1 MISVGGR
8 GAIRSLAPIYESNYL
23 LMQDLV
29 PVLPRVR
36 VPTTL
41 LLSEYYPRISLSIL
55 ECAPY
60 TSMAALSH
68 SFGICGGRL
77 LRDMEMR
84 LRVYH
89 DARLLEVIAYQG
101 RGRFAPRYPYPNEDM
116 LSPFEKRQV
125 NVFLGEWLRACRVHE
140 RRYDR
145 YSGSRLSPLIDS

>member
-8 GAIRSLAPIYESNYL
+8 GAIRSLAPVYESNYL
-23 LMQDLV
+23 LMQDLA
-29 PVLPRVR
+29 PALPRVR

-41 LLSEYYPRISLSIL
+41 LLSACYPRISLSIL

-60 TSMAALSH
+60 TSLAALSH
-68 SFGICGGRL
+68 SFGICDGRL

-101 RGRFAPRYPYPNEDM
+101 RGRFAPRYPYPNEAM

-125 NVFLGEWLRACRVHE
+125 NVFLGEWLRACRIHQRYRD
-140 RRYDR
+140 RR
-145 YSGSRLSPLIDS
+145 GGPQLSFLADS

>member
-8 GAIRSLAPIYESNYL
+8 GAIRSLAPIYENNYQ
-23 LMQDLV
+23 LMQELV
-29 PVLPRVR
+29 PALPGVR

-41 LLSEYYPRISLSIL
+41 LLSERYPRISLSIL

-68 SFGICGGRL
+68 SFGICDGRL

-101 RGRFAPRYPYPNEDM
+101 RGRFAPRYPYPNDAM

-125 NVFLGEWLRACRVHE
+125 NVFLGEWLRGCGAHE
-140 RRYDR
+140 RYRR
-145 YSGSRLSPLIDS
+145 RHGGPRLSFLSDS